1 MSKAPCPLSTMITA
15 FGPPVLWTAAIVIPA
30 RNEAQRIGRC
40 LDAAAEA
47 IRHAQ
52 PVVTG
57 LIVVVNNSTDATN
70 EHAVVWALA
79 HPTVPV
85 LLVNCTFAPPEAN
98 AGAARRVGLDLA
110 AKRVRQNGVLMTTDA
125 DSSVR
130 SDWITRNLSE
140 LAQADLICGRFVADP
155 AEVGTLPAQVARHC
169 IIETDYMS
177 VAVKVAAFLDPQP
190 HDPDPP
196 HNNAPGAS
204 LAFTRELY
212 ETVGGMPA
220 IPMSEDRAFAA
231 LAEEHDFRLRH
242 SDAVVVETSC
252 RMTGRTGGG
261 MAGALRARAVE
272 VDPQAD
278 EWLEPAA
285 TFILRYRL
293 RGQLRAAWP
302 DPVSLQARLAD
313 SLGFA
318 EAVRLMS
325 PPLPMRFGTFL
336 ARIEAGAPALARV
349 RLRMSGCRAELP
361 LLQAAL
367 AGQGERR
374 AEPARLK
381 RSMG

>member
-15 FGPPVLWTAAIVIPA
+15 FGSTGPWSAAIVIPA
-30 RNEAQRIGRC
+30 RNEAQRIVRC
-40 LDAAAEA
+40 LDAAAVA
-47 IRHAQ
+47 IRAAQ
-52 PVVTG
+52 PVATG
-57 LIVVVNNSTDATN
+57 LIVVVNNSTDATHD
-70 EHAVVWALA
+70 HAVVWALT
-79 HPTVPV
+79 HPEVPLV
-85 LLVNCTFAPPEAN
+85 LVTCLFAPEDAN

-110 AKRVRQNGVLMTTDA
+110 AKRVPAHGVLMTTDA

-130 SDWITRNLSE
+130 PDWITRNLHE
-140 LAQADLICGRFVADP
+140 LTQADLICGRFVADP
-155 AEVGTLPAQVARHC
+155 AEASTLPEAVARHC
-169 IIETDYMS
+169 TIETDYMS
-177 VAVKVAAFLDPQP
+177 VAIKAAALLDPQP

-196 HNNAPGAS
+196 HLTAPGAS
-204 LAFTRELY
+204 LAFTRHLY
-212 ETVGGMPA
+212 DTVGGMPA
-220 IPMSEDRAFAA
+220 IAMSEDRAFAA

-242 SDAVVVETSC
+242 SDTVIVETSC

-272 VDPQAD
+272 TDPLAD

-302 DPVSLQARLAD
+302 DPIALQARLAD
-313 SLGFA
+313 ALGFA

-325 PPLPMRFGTFL
+325 PPLPPRLGAFL
-336 ARIEAGAPALARV
+336 ARIEASSPALARV

-367 AGQGERR
+367 AGQHECT
-374 AEPARLK
+374 AEPELRQ
-381 RSMG
+381 RSAG